1 MLVAFALGNYTCYR
15 DRQEFSAEA
24 VARTDAASAFDTGVR
39 RFPRLNRVSAIYG
52 PNGSGKSRFV
62 QGLAFARSFLVRS
75 SKESQA
81 GDEIPYRPFL
91 FDAKTRGQPTT
102 FELSFIEAGT
112 VYEYGFAIDR
122 RRVHAEWLLAWPPG
136 GRMRHLLE
144 RTYDSDTD
152 SERWAFGASVRGPKE
167 VWRSSTRPNSLLVS
181 AAAQLNSE
189 PFRPVVDWCRKLN
202 VLTAGDIPPYFTA
215 SMITENEKLKGRVAT
230 LLRDADIAVTDIAVR
245 TEEHS
250 LNEVLPYVPPALMEQ
265 LPVEGP
271 DTVDVTKISFGHPDW
286 NADTVHYLELDEES
300 DGTQRLFSLAGPW
313 LDVIDNNRVIV
324 VDELD
329 RSMHPLLVASLI
341 RRINS
346 EPASGDE
353 KRSQLI
359 ATLHDTTL
367 LNEVL
372 ERGQIWLTEKDRSS
386 DTARIRPLSDFR
398 PRPREALMRGYLGGR
413 YGGVPVAVES
423 ES

>member
-1 MLVAFALGNYTCYR
+1 M
-15 DRQEFSAEA
+15 
-24 VARTDAASAFDTGVR
+24 
-39 RFPRLNRVSAIYG
+39 
-52 PNGSGKSRFV
+52 
-62 QGLAFARSFLVRS
+62 
-75 SKESQA
+75 
-81 GDEIPYRPFL
+81 
-91 FDAKTRGQPTT
+91 
-102 FELSFIEAGT
+102 
-112 VYEYGFAIDR
+112 
-122 RRVHAEWLLAWPPG
+122 
-136 GRMRHLLE
+136 
-144 RTYDSDTD
+144 
-152 SERWAFGASVRGPKE
+152 
-167 VWRSSTRPNSLLVS
+167 
-181 AAAQLNSE
+181 
-189 PFRPVVDWCRKLN
+189 
-202 VLTAGDIPPYFTA
+202 
-215 SMITENEKLKGRVAT
+215 ENEKLKGRILT
-230 LLRDADIAVTDIAVR
+230 LLRDADIAVNDLAVR
-245 TEEHS
+245 TEEHDGS
-250 LNEVLPYVPPALMEQ
+250 
-265 LPVEGP
+265 
-271 DTVDVTKISFGHPDW
+271 DTSAVAKISFGHPDW

>member
-1 MLVAFALGNYTCYR
+1 MLVAFAITNYTCYR

-24 VARTDAASAFDTGVR
+24 VGRTDDAWAFDTGVR
-39 RFPRLNRVSAIYG
+39 RSPRLNRVSAIYG
-52 PNGSGKSRFV
+52 ANGSGKSRFV
-62 QGLAFARSFLVRS
+62 QALAFAKSFVVGS
-75 SKESQA
+75 SKESQTGA
-81 GDEIPYRPFL
+81 DIPYLPFQ
-91 FDAKTRGQPTT
+91 FDTKTRGQPTI

-112 VYEYGFAIDR
+112 VYEYGFAVDR

-136 GRMRHLLE
+136 GRMRQLLE
-144 RTYDSDTD
+144 RTYDSDTG
-152 SERWAFGASVRGPKE
+152 SERWTFGQSVRGPKE

-189 PFRPVVDWCRKLN
+189 TFRPVVDWCRKLN
-202 VLTAGDIPPYFTA
+202 VLTAGDIPPHYTA
-215 SMITENEKLKGRVAT
+215 SRIMENEILKRRIVT
-230 LLRDADIAVTDIAVR
+230 LLRDADIAVNDLAVR
-245 TEEHS
+245 TEEHD
-250 LNEVLPYVPPALMEQ
+250 
-265 LPVEGP
+265 GP
-271 DTVDVTKISFGHPDW
+271 GTVDVTKISFGHPDW

-300 DGTQRLFSLAGPW
+300 DGMQRLFSLAGPW
-313 LDVIDNNRVIV
+313 LDVMDNNRVIV

-372 ERGQIWLTEKDRSS
+372 ERGQIWLTEKDRNS
-386 DTARIRPLSDFR
+386 DAARLRPLSDFR

>member
-15 DRQEFSAEA
+15 DRQELSAEA
-24 VARTDAASAFDTGVR
+24 VARTDDASAFDTGVR

-62 QGLAFARSFLVRS
+62 QGLAFARSFVVRS

-112 VYEYGFAIDR
+112 VYEYGFALDR
-122 RRVHAEWLLAWPPG
+122 RRIHAEWLLAWPPG
-136 GRMRHLLE
+136 GRMRQLLE

-152 SERWAFGASVRGPKE
+152 GERWSFGSSVRGPKE

-189 PFRPVVDWCRKLN
+189 PFRPVVDWCQKLN
-202 VLTAGDIPPYFTA
+202 VLTAGDIPPHYTA
-215 SMITENEKLKGRVAT
+215 SRIMENEKLKGRILT
-230 LLRDADIAVTDIAVR
+230 LLRDADIAVNDLAVR
-245 TEEHS
+245 TEEHDGS
-250 LNEVLPYVPPALMEQ
+250 
-265 LPVEGP
+265 
-271 DTVDVTKISFGHPDW
+271 DTSAVTKISLGHPDS
-286 NADTVHYLELDEES
+286 NAESVHFLELDEES
-300 DGTQRLFSLAGPW
+300 DGMQRLFSLAGPW
-313 LDVIDNNRVIV
+313 LDVMDNNRVIV

>member
-1 MLVAFALGNYTCYR
+1 MLVAFALANYTCYR

-24 VARTDAASAFDTGVR
+24 VARTGAASAFDTGVR

-52 PNGSGKSRFV
+52 SNGSGKSRFV
-62 QGLAFARSFLVRS
+62 QALAFAKSFVVGS
-75 SKESQA
+75 SKESQTGA
-81 GDEIPYRPFL
+81 DIPYRPFL

-202 VLTAGDIPPYFTA
+202 VLTAGDIPPYYTA
-215 SMITENEKLKGRVAT
+215 SMIMENEKLKGRVAT
-230 LLRDADIAVTDIAVR
+230 LLRDADIAVTDFAVR
-245 TEEHS
+245 TEEHDGS
-250 LNEVLPYVPPALMEQ
+250 
-265 LPVEGP
+265 
-271 DTVDVTKISFGHPDW
+271 DTSAVTKISFGHPDSS
-286 NADTVHYLELDEES
+286 AESVHFLELDEES
-300 DGTQRLFSLAGPW
+300 DGMQRLFSLAGPW
-313 LDVIDNNRVIV
+313 LDVMDDNRVIV

-329 RSMHPLLVASLI
+329 RSLHPLLVASLI

-386 DTARIRPLSDFR
+386 DTARLRPLSDFR

>member
-1 MLVAFALGNYTCYR
+1 MLVAFALANYTCYR

-24 VARTDAASAFDTGVR
+24 VARTGAASAFDTGVR

-52 PNGSGKSRFV
+52 SNGSGKSRFV
-62 QGLAFARSFLVRS
+62 QALAFAKSFVVGS
-75 SKESQA
+75 SKESQTGA
-81 GDEIPYRPFL
+81 DIPYRPFL

-202 VLTAGDIPPYFTA
+202 VLTAGDIPPYYTA
-215 SMITENEKLKGRVAT
+215 SMITENENSRGALRRCSVMRT
-230 LLRDADIAVTDIAVR
+230 LPSPISPSAQKNMTDQTRAPSRKSV
-245 TEEHS
+245 S
-250 LNEVLPYVPPALMEQ
+250 
-265 LPVEGP
+265 
-271 DTVDVTKISFGHPDW
+271 
-286 NADTVHYLELDEES
+286 
-300 DGTQRLFSLAGPW
+300 
-313 LDVIDNNRVIV
+313 VI
-324 VDELD
+324 
-329 RSMHPLLVASLI
+329 LI
-341 RRINS
+341 RAQNLFIFWNLMKNRT
-346 EPASGDE
+346 ACSGYF
-353 KRSQLI
+353 
-359 ATLHDTTL
+359 
-367 LNEVL
+367 
-372 ERGQIWLTEKDRSS
+372 
-386 DTARIRPLSDFR
+386 P
-398 PRPREALMRGYLGGR
+398 
-413 YGGVPVAVES
+413 
-423 ES
+423 

>member
-1 MLVAFALGNYTCYR
+1 MLVAFAIANYTCYR

-24 VARTDAASAFDTGVR
+24 VGRTDDAWAFDTGVR
-39 RFPRLNRVSAIYG
+39 RSPRLNRVSAIYG
-52 PNGSGKSRFV
+52 ANGSGKSRFV
-62 QGLAFARSFLVRS
+62 QALAFAKSFVVGS
-75 SKESQA
+75 SKESQTGA
-81 GDEIPYRPFL
+81 DIPYLPFR

-136 GRMRHLLE
+136 GRMRQLLE
-144 RTYDSDTD
+144 RTYDSDTG
-152 SERWAFGASVRGPKE
+152 SERWTFGQSVRGPKE

-189 PFRPVVDWCRKLN
+189 TFRPVVDWCRKLN
-202 VLTAGDIPPYFTA
+202 VLTAGDIPPHYTV
-215 SMITENEKLKGRVAT
+215 SRIMENEVLKGRIVT
-230 LLRDADIAVTDIAVR
+230 LLRDADIAVNDLAVR
-245 TEEHS
+245 TEEHDGS
-250 LNEVLPYVPPALMEQ
+250 
-265 LPVEGP
+265 G
-271 DTVDVTKISFGHPDW
+271 TVDVTKISFGHPDW

-300 DGTQRLFSLAGPW
+300 DGMQRLFSLAGPW
-313 LDVIDNNRVIV
+313 LEVMDNNRVIA

-372 ERGQIWLTEKDRSS
+372 ERGQIWLTEKDRNS
-386 DTARIRPLSDFR
+386 DAARLRPLSDFR

>member
-1 MLVAFALGNYTCYR
+1 MLVAFAITNYTCYR

-24 VARTDAASAFDTGVR
+24 VGRTDDAWAFDTGVR
-39 RFPRLNRVSAIYG
+39 RSPRLNRVSAIYG
-52 PNGSGKSRFV
+52 ANGSGKSRFV
-62 QGLAFARSFLVRS
+62 QALAFAKSFVVGS
-75 SKESQA
+75 SKESQTGA
-81 GDEIPYRPFL
+81 DIPYLPFR

-136 GRMRHLLE
+136 GRMRQLLE
-144 RTYDSDTD
+144 RTYDSDTG
-152 SERWAFGASVRGPKE
+152 SERWTFGQSVLGPKE

-181 AAAQLNSE
+181 AAAQLNGE

-202 VLTAGDIPPYFTA
+202 VLTAGDIPPHYTA
-215 SMITENEKLKGRVAT
+215 SRIMENEILKGRIVT
-230 LLRDADIAVTDIAVR
+230 LLRDADIAVNDLAVR
-245 TEEHS
+245 TEEHDGS
-250 LNEVLPYVPPALMEQ
+250 
-265 LPVEGP
+265 G
-271 DTVDVTKISFGHPDW
+271 TVDVTKISFGHLDW

-300 DGTQRLFSLAGPW
+300 DGMQRLFSLAGPW
-313 LDVIDNNRVIV
+313 LDVMDNNRVIV

-372 ERGQIWLTEKDRSS
+372 ERGQIWLTDKDRNS
-386 DTARIRPLSDFR
+386 DAARLRPLSDFR

>member
-1 MLVAFALGNYTCYR
+1 MLVAFAIANYTCYR

-24 VARTDAASAFDTGVR
+24 VGRTGDAWAFDTGVR
-39 RFPRLNRVSAIYG
+39 RSPRLNRVSAIYG
-52 PNGSGKSRFV
+52 ANGSGKSRFV
-62 QGLAFARSFLVRS
+62 QALAFAKSFVVGS
-75 SKESQA
+75 SKESQTGA
-81 GDEIPYRPFL
+81 DIPYLPFQ

-136 GRMRHLLE
+136 GRMRQLLE
-144 RTYDSDTD
+144 RTYDSDIG
-152 SERWAFGASVRGPKE
+152 SERWTFGQSVRGPKE

-189 PFRPVVDWCRKLN
+189 TFRPVVDWCRKLN
-202 VLTAGDIPPYFTA
+202 VLTAGDIPPHYTA
-215 SMITENEKLKGRVAT
+215 SRIMENEILKRRIVT
-230 LLRDADIAVTDIAVR
+230 LLRDADIAVNDLAVR
-245 TEEHS
+245 TEEHD
-250 LNEVLPYVPPALMEQ
+250 
-265 LPVEGP
+265 GP
-271 DTVDVTKISFGHPDW
+271 GTVDVTKISFGHPDW

-300 DGTQRLFSLAGPW
+300 DGMQRLFSLAGPW
-313 LDVIDNNRVIV
+313 LDVMDNNRVIV

-372 ERGQIWLTEKDRSS
+372 ERGQIWLTEKDRNS
-386 DTARIRPLSDFR
+386 DAARLRPLSDFH

>member
-1 MLVAFALGNYTCYR
+1 MLVAFAIANYTCYR

-24 VARTDAASAFDTGVR
+24 VGRTDDAWAFDTGVR
-39 RFPRLNRVSAIYG
+39 RSPRLNRVSAIYG
-52 PNGSGKSRFV
+52 ANGSGKSRFV
-62 QGLAFARSFLVRS
+62 QALAFAKSFVVGS
-75 SKESQA
+75 SKESQTGA
-81 GDEIPYRPFL
+81 DIPYLSFQ

-136 GRMRHLLE
+136 GRMRQLLE
-144 RTYDSDTD
+144 RTYDSDTG
-152 SERWAFGASVRGPKE
+152 SERWTFGQSVRGPKE

-189 PFRPVVDWCRKLN
+189 TFRPVVDWCRKLN
-202 VLTAGDIPPYFTA
+202 VLTAGDIPPHYTV
-215 SMITENEKLKGRVAT
+215 SRIMENEVLKGRIVT
-230 LLRDADIAVTDIAVR
+230 LLRDADIAVNDLVVR
-245 TEEHS
+245 TEEYDGS
-250 LNEVLPYVPPALMEQ
+250 
-265 LPVEGP
+265 G
-271 DTVDVTKISFGHPDW
+271 TVDVTKISFGHPDW

-300 DGTQRLFSLAGPW
+300 DGMQRLFSLAGPW
-313 LDVIDNNRVIV
+313 LEVMDNNRVIA

-359 ATLHDTTL
+359 ATLRDTTL

-372 ERGQIWLTEKDRSS
+372 ERGQIWLTEKDRNS
-386 DTARIRPLSDFR
+386 DAARLRPLSDFR

>member
-1 MLVAFALGNYTCYR
+1 MLVAFAIANYTCYR

-24 VARTDAASAFDTGVR
+24 VGRTDDAWAFDTGVR
-39 RFPRLNRVSAIYG
+39 RSPRLNRVSAIYG
-52 PNGSGKSRFV
+52 ANGSGKSRFV
-62 QGLAFARSFLVRS
+62 QALAFAKSFVVGS
-75 SKESQA
+75 SKESQTGA
-81 GDEIPYRPFL
+81 DIPYLPFR

-136 GRMRHLLE
+136 GRMRQLLE
-144 RTYDSDTD
+144 RTYDSDTG
-152 SERWAFGASVRGPKE
+152 SERWTFGQSVRGPKE

-189 PFRPVVDWCRKLN
+189 TFRPVVDWCRKLN
-202 VLTAGDIPPYFTA
+202 VLTAGDIPPHYTV
-215 SMITENEKLKGRVAT
+215 SRIMENEVLKGRIVT
-230 LLRDADIAVTDIAVR
+230 LLRDADIAVNDLAVR
-245 TEEHS
+245 TEEYDVS
-250 LNEVLPYVPPALMEQ
+250 
-265 LPVEGP
+265 G
-271 DTVDVTKISFGHPDW
+271 TVDVTKISFGHPDW

-300 DGTQRLFSLAGPW
+300 DGMQRLFSLAGPW
-313 LDVIDNNRVIV
+313 LEVMDNNRVIA

-372 ERGQIWLTEKDRSS
+372 ERGQIWLTEKDRNS
-386 DTARIRPLSDFR
+386 DAARLRPLSDFR

>member
-1 MLVAFALGNYTCYR
+1 MLVAFALANYTCYR

-24 VARTDAASAFDTGVR
+24 VARTGVASAFDTGVR

-52 PNGSGKSRFV
+52 SNGSGKSRFV
-62 QGLAFARSFLVRS
+62 QALAFAKSFVVGS
-75 SKESQA
+75 SKESQTGA
-81 GDEIPYRPFL
+81 DIPYRPFL

-202 VLTAGDIPPYFTA
+202 VLTAGDIPPYYTA
-215 SMITENEKLKGRVAT
+215 SMIMENEKLKGRVAT
-230 LLRDADIAVTDIAVR
+230 LLRDADIAVTDFAVR
-245 TEEHS
+245 TEEHDGS
-250 LNEVLPYVPPALMEQ
+250 
-265 LPVEGP
+265 
-271 DTVDVTKISFGHPDW
+271 DTSAITKISFGHPDSS
-286 NADTVHYLELDEES
+286 AESVHFLELDEES
-300 DGTQRLFSLAGPW
+300 DGMQRLFSLAGPW
-313 LDVIDNNRVIV
+313 LDVMDDNRVIV

-329 RSMHPLLVASLI
+329 RSLHPLLVASLI

-386 DTARIRPLSDFR
+386 DTARLRPLSDFR

>member
-1 MLVAFALGNYTCYR
+1 MLVAFAIANYTCYR

-24 VARTDAASAFDTGVR
+24 VGRTGDAWAFDTGVR
-39 RFPRLNRVSAIYG
+39 RSPRLNRVSAIYG
-52 PNGSGKSRFV
+52 ANGSGKSRFV
-62 QGLAFARSFLVRS
+62 QALAFAKSFVVGS
-75 SKESQA
+75 SKESQTGA
-81 GDEIPYRPFL
+81 DIPYLPFQ

-136 GRMRHLLE
+136 GRMRQLLE
-144 RTYDSDTD
+144 RTYDSDIG
-152 SERWAFGASVRGPKE
+152 SERWTFGQSVRGRKE

-189 PFRPVVDWCRKLN
+189 TFRPVVDWCRKLN
-202 VLTAGDIPPYFTA
+202 VLTAGDIPPHYTA
-215 SMITENEKLKGRVAT
+215 SRIMENEILKRRIVT
-230 LLRDADIAVTDIAVR
+230 LLRDADIAVNDLAVR
-245 TEEHS
+245 TEEHD
-250 LNEVLPYVPPALMEQ
+250 
-265 LPVEGP
+265 GP
-271 DTVDVTKISFGHPDW
+271 GTVDVTKISFGHPDW

-300 DGTQRLFSLAGPW
+300 DGMQRLFSLAGPW
-313 LDVIDNNRVIV
+313 LDVMDNNRVIV

-372 ERGQIWLTEKDRSS
+372 ERGQIWLTEKDRNS
-386 DTARIRPLSDFR
+386 DAARLRPLSDFH

>member
-1 MLVAFALGNYTCYR
+1 MLVAFALANYTCYR

-24 VARTDAASAFDTGVR
+24 VARTGVASAFDTGVR

-52 PNGSGKSRFV
+52 SNGSGKSRFV
-62 QGLAFARSFLVRS
+62 QALAFAKSFVVGS
-75 SKESQA
+75 SKESQTGA
-81 GDEIPYRPFL
+81 DIPYRPFL

-202 VLTAGDIPPYFTA
+202 VLTAGDIPPYYTA
-215 SMITENEKLKGRVAT
+215 SMIMENEKLKGRVAT
-230 LLRDADIAVTDIAVR
+230 LLRDADIAVTDFAVR
-245 TEEHS
+245 TEEHDGS
-250 LNEVLPYVPPALMEQ
+250 
-265 LPVEGP
+265 
-271 DTVDVTKISFGHPDW
+271 DTSAITKISFGHPDSS
-286 NADTVHYLELDEES
+286 AESVHFLELDEES
-300 DGTQRLFSLAGPW
+300 DGMQRLFSLAGPW
-313 LDVIDNNRVIV
+313 LDVMDDNRVIV

-329 RSMHPLLVASLI
+329 RSLHPLLVASLI

-346 EPASGDE
+346 KPASGDE

-386 DTARIRPLSDFR
+386 DTARLRPLSDFR

>member
-24 VARTDAASAFDTGVR
+24 VARTDAACAFDTGVR

-62 QGLAFARSFLVRS
+62 QGIAFVKSFVIRS

-152 SERWAFGASVRGPKE
+152 NERWTFGQSVRGPKE

-189 PFRPVVDWCRKLN
+189 PFRPVIDWCRKLN

-215 SMITENEKLKGRVAT
+215 SMIIENEKSKGRIAT
-230 LLRDADIAVTDIAVR
+230 LLRDADIGVTDIAIR
-245 TEEHS
+245 TEEH
-250 LNEVLPYVPPALMEQ
+250 YPPLAERLS
-265 LPVEGP
+265 VEGS
-271 DTVDVTKISFGHPDW
+271 DTVDITKISFGHPDS
-286 NADTVHYLELDEES
+286 NSNTVHFLELDEES
-300 DGTQRLFSLAGPW
+300 DGMQRLFSLAGPW
-313 LDVIDNNRVIV
+313 LDVMDNGRVIV

-329 RSMHPLLVASLI
+329 RSLHPLLVASLI

-346 EPASGDE
+346 EPANGDD

-372 ERGQIWLTEKDRSS
+372 ERGQIWLTEKDRHS
-386 DTARIRPLSDFR
+386 DVARLRPLSDFR

>member
-1 MLVAFALGNYTCYR
+1 MLVAFAIANYTCYR

-24 VARTDAASAFDTGVR
+24 VGRTGDAWAFDTGVR
-39 RFPRLNRVSAIYG
+39 RSPRLNRVSAIYG
-52 PNGSGKSRFV
+52 ANGSGKSRFV
-62 QGLAFARSFLVRS
+62 QALAFAKSFVVGS
-75 SKESQA
+75 SKESQTGA
-81 GDEIPYRPFL
+81 DIPYLPFQ

-136 GRMRHLLE
+136 GRMRQLLE
-144 RTYDSDTD
+144 RTYDSDIG
-152 SERWAFGASVRGPKE
+152 SERWTFGQSVRGPKE

-189 PFRPVVDWCRKLN
+189 TFRPVVDWCRKLN
-202 VLTAGDIPPYFTA
+202 VLTAGDIPPHYTA
-215 SMITENEKLKGRVAT
+215 SRIMENEILKRRIVT
-230 LLRDADIAVTDIAVR
+230 LLRDADIAVNDLAVR
-245 TEEHS
+245 TEVHD
-250 LNEVLPYVPPALMEQ
+250 
-265 LPVEGP
+265 GP
-271 DTVDVTKISFGHPDW
+271 GTVDVTKISFGHPDW

-300 DGTQRLFSLAGPW
+300 DGMQRLFSLAGPW
-313 LDVIDNNRVIV
+313 LDVMDNNRVIV

-372 ERGQIWLTEKDRSS
+372 ERGQIWLTEKDRNS
-386 DTARIRPLSDFR
+386 DAARLRPLSDFH

>member
-1 MLVAFALGNYTCYR
+1 MLVAFALANYTCYR

-24 VARTDAASAFDTGVR
+24 VARTGAASAFDTGVR

-52 PNGSGKSRFV
+52 SNGSGKSRFV
-62 QGLAFARSFLVRS
+62 QALAFAKSFVVGS
-75 SKESQA
+75 SKESQTGA
-81 GDEIPYRPFL
+81 DIPYRPFL

-202 VLTAGDIPPYFTA
+202 VLTAGDIPPYYTA

-230 LLRDADIAVTDIAVR
+230 LLRDADIAVTDFAVR
-245 TEEHS
+245 TEEHDGS
-250 LNEVLPYVPPALMEQ
+250 
-265 LPVEGP
+265 
-271 DTVDVTKISFGHPDW
+271 DTSAITKISFGHPDSS
-286 NADTVHYLELDEES
+286 AESVHFLELDEES
-300 DGTQRLFSLAGPW
+300 DGMQRLFSLAGPW
-313 LDVIDNNRVIV
+313 LDVMDDNRVIV

-329 RSMHPLLVASLI
+329 RSLHPLLVASLI

-346 EPASGDE
+346 KPASGDE

-386 DTARIRPLSDFR
+386 DTARLRPLSDFR